1 MHSLGIVLSVQF
13 SVLWESEVA
22 GEEAFDWDREKT
34 IYEVTLLGQ
43 ASPILAAYL
52 TAHPQRSEPFG
63 ASWDWCVRDPNMPH
77 PLSRTRRM
85 KE

>member
-52 TAHPQRSEPFG
+52 TAHPS
-63 ASWDWCVRDPNMPH
+63 DPNR
-77 PLSRTRRM
+77 LERLGIGACATRTCHIPCRGRGG
-85 KE
+85 